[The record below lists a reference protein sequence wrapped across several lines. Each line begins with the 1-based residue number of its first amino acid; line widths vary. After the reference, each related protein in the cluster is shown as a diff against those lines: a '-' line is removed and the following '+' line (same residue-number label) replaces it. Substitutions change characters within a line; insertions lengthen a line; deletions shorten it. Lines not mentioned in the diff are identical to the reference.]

1 MTNFELS
8 FHFFFQVAFI
18 LGVCKTVGAIAR
30 RLGQPAVVAE
40 MVAGV
45 LMGPSLFGWFWPG
58 LQAQVFPK
66 ATLPVLYV
74 VSQAGLVLYMF
85 LVGLE
90 FQGQL
95 IKRRA
100 RSAASVSLTGI
111 FVPFVLGAL
120 LSVYL
125 VQETGFFT
133 ERVTAWQAAL
143 FAGAAMAITAFPVL
157 ARIIYDCGLT
167 GTTLGT
173 MVLAAGAAD
182 DAAAWCVLAIMLAT
196 FSGNPTLAVLAIV
209 CGALYTFV
217 TLTAGKRLL
226 VSLEKKVD
234 GEAGIS
240 SSTLTI
246 VLMVLMICAWVTDVI
261 GIHAVFGAFIIGIAM
276 PRGVLTT
283 ELRRVLEPI
292 TKSFLA
298 PLFFVYSGL
307 NTSIGLVS
315 SWYLLGIAVVVLLC
329 ACLGKGV
336 ACYVAARLH
345 GETRQDSMA
354 IGALMNA
361 RGLMELIILNI
372 GLDKGI
378 ITPRL
383 FTIMV
388 MMTILTTLLATPL
401 FNLIYLRRAQ
411 VPGSLSHPQ
420 ITPIP
425 FKQSA

>member
-18 LGVCKTVGAIAR
+18 LGVCKTVGVIAR

-45 LMGPSLFGWFWPG
+45 LMGPSLFGWFAPG
-58 LQAQVFPK
+58 IQAQIFPK
-66 ATLPVLYV
+66 ASLPIIYV
-74 VSQAGLVLYMF
+74 VSQVGLVLYMF

-90 FQGQL
+90 FQAQL
-95 IKRRA
+95 MKQRA

-111 FVPFVLGAL
+111 LVPFTLGAL
-120 LSVYL
+120 LSLYL
-125 VQETGFFT
+125 VQEGGFFT
-133 ERVTAWQAAL
+133 ERVTAWQAAM

-196 FSGNPTLAVLAIV
+196 FSGNPTLALLAIG
-209 CGALYTFV
+209 CGGVYTIV

-226 VSLEKKVD
+226 VSLEKKVGLD
-234 GEAGIS
+234 GGVNGS
-240 SSTLTI
+240 SLTL
-246 VLMVLMICAWVTDVI
+246 VLMLLMICAWVTDVI
-261 GIHAVFGAFIIGIAM
+261 GIHAVFGAFVLGIAM
-276 PRGVLTT
+276 PRGLVAT

-315 SWYLLGIAVVVLLC
+315 SWYLLGVTLLVILC

-336 ACYVAARLH
+336 ACYMAARLN
-345 GETRQDSMA
+345 GETRQDAMA

-401 FNLIYLRRAQ
+401 FNLIYLRTAQ
-411 VPGSLSHPQ
+411 VPGPL
-420 ITPIP
+420 
-425 FKQSA
+425 AAEAAG

>member
-18 LGVCKTVGAIAR
+18 LGVCKTVGAIAG

-45 LMGPSLFGWFWPG
+45 LMGPSLFGLFAPG
-58 LQAQVFPK
+58 VQEQIFPK
-66 ATLPVLYV
+66 ASLTIIYV
-74 VSQAGLVLYMF
+74 VSQVGLVLYMF

-90 FQGQL
+90 FQAQL
-95 IKRRA
+95 IKQRA
-100 RSAASVSLTGI
+100 RSAASISLTGI
-111 FVPFVLGAL
+111 LVPFVLGAL
-120 LSVYL
+120 LSLYL
-125 VQETGFFT
+125 VHERGFFT
-133 ERVTAWQAAL
+133 ERVAVWQAAM

-196 FSGNPTLAVLAIV
+196 FNGNPALAVLAIG
-209 CGALYTFV
+209 CGAGYTIL

-226 VSLEKKVD
+226 GSLEKKVD
-234 GEAGIS
+234 LEGRING
-240 SSTLTI
+240 STLTLI
-246 VLMVLMICAWVTDVI
+246 LMLLMMCAWVTDVI
-261 GIHAVFGAFIIGIAM
+261 GIHAVFGAFILGVSM
-276 PRGVLTT
+276 PRGVLTA
-283 ELRRVLEPI
+283 ELRRVLEPF

-315 SWYLLGIAVVVLLC
+315 SWYLWGVALLIFLC
-329 ACLGKGV
+329 ACFGKGL
-336 ACYVAARLH
+336 ACYLAARVH
-345 GETRQDSMA
+345 GETRQDAMA

-372 GLDKGI
+372 GLEKGI

-383 FTIMV
+383 FTLMV
-388 MMTILTTLLATPL
+388 IMTILTTLLATPL
-401 FNLIYLRRAQ
+401 FNLVYLRTAQ
-411 VPGSLSHPQ
+411 VSGPLAAEAAG
-420 ITPIP
+420 
-425 FKQSA
+425 

>member
-1 MTNFELS
+1 MTNFQLS
-8 FHFFFQVAFI
+8 LHFFFQVAFI
-18 LGVCKTVGAIAR
+18 LGVCKIVGVIAK

-45 LMGPSLFGWFWPG
+45 LMGPSLFGWFAPG
-58 LQAQVFPK
+58 IQAEVFPK
-66 ATLPVLYV
+66 ASMSIIYV
-74 VSQAGLVLYMF
+74 ISQVGLVIYMF

-90 FQGQL
+90 FNVQV
-95 IKRRA
+95 IKQRA

-111 FVPFVLGAL
+111 IVPFTLGAV
-120 LSVYL
+120 LSLYL
-125 VQETGFFT
+125 VQQGGFFT
-133 ERVTAWQAAL
+133 DRISSWQAAL

-196 FSGNPTLAVLAIV
+196 FSGNPVLAVLAIG
-209 CGALYTFV
+209 CGALYTIV
-217 TLTAGKRLL
+217 MLTGGKRLL
-226 VSLEKKVD
+226 AVLEKKVD
-234 GEAGIS
+234 PEAGLKY
-240 SSTLTI
+240 STLTL
-246 VLMVLMICAWVTDVI
+246 VLMLLMVCAWVTDMI
-261 GIHAVFGAFIIGIAM
+261 GIHAVFGAFILGISM
-276 PRGVLTT
+276 PRGSVAT

-315 SWYLLGIAVVVLLC
+315 SWSLWGVAALVFLC

-336 ACYVAARLH
+336 ACYIAARHH
-345 GETRQDSMA
+345 GETRQDAMA

-372 GLDKGI
+372 GLDRGI

-388 MMTILTTLLATPL
+388 LMTILTTLLATPL
-401 FNLIYLRRAQ
+401 FNLIYARRAQ
-411 VPGSLSHPQ
+411 VSGPLAAEPAG
-420 ITPIP
+420 
-425 FKQSA
+425 

>member
-18 LGVCKTVGAIAR
+18 LGICKTVGAIAR

-45 LMGPSLFGWFWPG
+45 LMGPSLFGWFAPG
-58 LQAQVFPK
+58 IQAQIFPK
-66 ATLPVLYV
+66 ASLPIIYV
-74 VSQAGLVLYMF
+74 VSQVGLVLYMF

-90 FQGQL
+90 FQAQL
-95 IKRRA
+95 MKQRA

-111 FVPFVLGAL
+111 LVPFTLGAL
-120 LSVYL
+120 LSLYL
-125 VQETGFFT
+125 VQEGGFFT
-133 ERVTAWQAAL
+133 ERVTAWQAAM

-196 FSGNPTLAVLAIV
+196 FSGNPTLALLAIG
-209 CGALYTFV
+209 CGGVYTIL

-234 GEAGIS
+234 LDGGVS
-240 SSTLTI
+240 GSTLTF
-246 VLMVLMICAWVTDVI
+246 VLMLLMICAWVTDVI
-261 GIHAVFGAFIIGIAM
+261 GIHAVFGAFVLGIAM
-276 PRGVLTT
+276 PRGLVST

-315 SWYLLGIAVVVLLC
+315 SWYLLGITLLVILC

-336 ACYVAARLH
+336 ACYMAARLN
-345 GETRQDSMA
+345 GETRQDAMA

-372 GLDKGI
+372 GLEKGI

-401 FNLIYLRRAQ
+401 FNLIYLRSTDYTDYTEA
-411 VPGSLSHPQ
+411 
-420 ITPIP
+420 IN
-425 FKQSA
+425 QSA

>member
-45 LMGPSLFGWFWPG
+45 FMGPSLFGWFAPG
-58 LQAQVFPK
+58 VQEHVFPK
-66 ATLPVLYV
+66 ASMTIIYV
-74 VSQAGLVLYMF
+74 VSQVGLALYMF

-90 FQGQL
+90 FQALLMKQ
-95 IKRRA
+95 RA
-100 RSAASVSLTGI
+100 RSAASVSFTGI
-111 FVPFVLGAL
+111 LVPFTLGAL
-120 LSVYL
+120 LSLYL
-125 VQETGFFT
+125 VQERGFFT
-133 ERVTAWQAAL
+133 ERVTTWQAAM
-143 FAGAAMAITAFPVL
+143 FVGAAMAITAFPVL

-182 DAAAWCVLAIMLAT
+182 DAAAWCVLAIVLAT
-196 FSGNPTLAVLAIV
+196 FSGNPALALLAIG
-209 CGALYTFV
+209 CGGVYTIL

-226 VSLEKKVD
+226 ISLEKKVD
-234 GEAGIS
+234 LEEGING
-240 SSTLTI
+240 STLTL
-246 VLMVLMICAWVTDVI
+246 VLMLLMICAWVTDVI
-261 GIHAVFGAFIIGIAM
+261 GIHAVFGAFILGIAM
-276 PRGVLTT
+276 PRGLLTA

-315 SWYLLGIAVVVLLC
+315 SWYLWGVTLLVILC

-336 ACYVAARLH
+336 ACYLAARLN
-345 GETRQDSMA
+345 GETRQDAMA

-388 MMTILTTLLATPL
+388 MITILTTLLATPL
-401 FNLIYLRRAQ
+401 FNLVYLRTAQ
-411 VPGSLSHPQ
+411 VPGPLV
-420 ITPIP
+420 
-425 FKQSA
+425 AEAAG

>member
-18 LGVCKTVGAIAR
+18 LGVCKTVGAVAKK
-30 RLGQPAVVAE
+30 LGQPAVVAE

-45 LMGPSLFGWFWPG
+45 LMGPSLFGWFAPG
-58 LQAQVFPK
+58 LHAQVFPK
-66 ATLPVLYV
+66 ASLPIIYV

-111 FVPFVLGAL
+111 FVPFTLGAL
-120 LSVYL
+120 LSLYL
-125 VQETGFFT
+125 VQEGGFFT
-133 ERVTAWQAAL
+133 ERVNTWQAAM

-196 FSGNPTLAVLAIV
+196 FSGNPTLALLAV
-209 CGALYTFV
+209 GCGGIYTILM
-217 TLTAGKRLL
+217 LTAGKHLL
-226 VSLEKKVD
+226 VPLEKKVAL
-234 GEAGIS
+234 GGGVNG
-240 SSTLTI
+240 STLTV
-246 VLMVLMICAWVTDVI
+246 VLMLLMICAWVTDGI
-261 GIHAVFGAFIIGIAM
+261 GIHAVFGAFILGIAM
-276 PRGVLTT
+276 PRGLLTA

-307 NTSIGLVS
+307 NTTIGLVS
-315 SWYLLGIAVVVLLC
+315 SWYLWGIALVVILC
-329 ACLGKGV
+329 ACLGKGL
-336 ACYVAARLH
+336 ACYLAARLH
-345 GETRQDSMA
+345 GETRQDAMA

-372 GLDKGI
+372 GLDKGV

-401 FNLIYLRRAQ
+401 FNLVYSRTAQ
-411 VPGSLSHPQ
+411 VPGSL
-420 ITPIP
+420 
-425 FKQSA
+425 AAEAAG

>member
-18 LGVCKTVGAIAR
+18 LGVCKVVGAIAG

-40 MVAGV
+40 MIAGV
-45 LMGPSLFGWFWPG
+45 LMGPSLFGWFSPG
-58 LQAQVFPK
+58 IQEQVFPK
-66 ATLPVLYV
+66 ASLTILYV
-74 VSQAGLVLYMF
+74 VSQVGLVLYMF

-90 FQGQL
+90 FQGQV
-95 IKRRA
+95 IKERV
-100 RSAASVSLTGI
+100 RSAASVSLAGI
-111 FVPFVLGAL
+111 FVPFALGAL
-120 LSVYL
+120 LSIYL
-125 VQETGFFT
+125 VQEKGFFT

-143 FAGAAMAITAFPVL
+143 FAGVAMAVTAFPVL
-157 ARIIYDCGLT
+157 ARIIYDCGMT
-167 GTTLGT
+167 GTALGT
-173 MVLAAGAAD
+173 LVLAAGAAD
-182 DAAAWCVLAIMLAT
+182 DVAAWCILAIVLAT
-196 FSGNPTLAVLAIV
+196 FGGNPTLALLAIG
-209 CGALYTFV
+209 CGAVYTIL
-217 TLTAGKRLL
+217 TLTAGKHLL

-234 GEAGIS
+234 PERGLN
-240 SSTLTI
+240 SSTLTL
-246 VLMVLMICAWVTDVI
+246 VLMLLMSCAWVTDVI
-261 GIHAVFGAFIIGIAM
+261 GIHAVFGAFILGIAM
-276 PRGVLTT
+276 PRGLLTA
-283 ELRRVLEPI
+283 ELRRLLEPI

-315 SWYLLGIAVVVLLC
+315 SWYLWGIALVVLLC

-336 ACYVAARLH
+336 ACYLAARLH
-345 GETRQDSMA
+345 GETRHDAMA

-388 MMTILTTLLATPL
+388 VMTILTTLLATPL
-401 FNLIYLRRAQ
+401 FNLVYLRTTQ
-411 VPGSLSHPQ
+411 VPGPL
-420 ITPIP
+420 
-425 FKQSA
+425 AAEAAG

>member
-18 LGVCKTVGAIAR
+18 LGVCKTVGVIAK

-45 LMGPSLFGWFWPG
+45 FMGPSLFGWFWPG
-58 LQAQVFPK
+58 VQEQVFPK
-66 ATLPVLYV
+66 ASLPVLYV
-74 VSQAGLVLYMF
+74 VSQVGLVLYMF

-90 FQGQL
+90 FQGHL
-95 IKRRA
+95 IKRRV

-125 VQETGFFT
+125 VQETSFFT

-167 GTTLGT
+167 GTSLGT

-196 FSGNPTLAVLAIV
+196 FSGNPILAVLAIV
-209 CGALYTFV
+209 CGALYTVV
-217 TLTAGKRLL
+217 TLTAGRRLL
-226 VSLEKKVD
+226 VSVEKKVD
-234 GEAGIS
+234 REGGVNN
-240 SSTLTI
+240 STLTI
-246 VLMVLMICAWVTDVI
+246 VLMALMSCAWVTDVI
-261 GIHAVFGAFIIGIAM
+261 GIHAVFGAFILGIAM
-276 PRGVLTT
+276 PRGLLTV

-307 NTSIGLVS
+307 NTSLGLVS
-315 SWYLLGIAVVVLLC
+315 SWYLLGIATLVLLC
-329 ACLGKGV
+329 ACVGKGV

-345 GETRQDSMA
+345 GETRQDAMA

-401 FNLIYLRRAQ
+401 FNLIYLRTAQ
-411 VPGSLSHPQ
+411 VPGPL
-420 ITPIP
+420 
-425 FKQSA
+425 AAEAAG